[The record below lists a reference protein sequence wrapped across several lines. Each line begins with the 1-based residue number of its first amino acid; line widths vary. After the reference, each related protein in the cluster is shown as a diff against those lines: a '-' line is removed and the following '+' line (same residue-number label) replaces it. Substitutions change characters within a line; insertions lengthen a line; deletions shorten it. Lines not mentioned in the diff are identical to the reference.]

1 MKVPINK
8 IVGWENGYGEISV
21 KQVKILS
28 SIFDV
33 TNDMILLGIEN
44 SRVDLT
50 GITNEQQ
57 NEVMNIWEFL
67 LKEGGN
73 HGIFEKIEFLR
84 SRTGLSRKAFAKK
97 VFVSESSIFNWEVK
111 HIKADVENIIKLSS
125 ILKISIDCLMND
137 EKDIELLTNELCEE
151 EIDLLN
157 EMVEKF
163 KKIND
168 AKKITK

>member
-1 MKVPINK
+1 M
-8 IVGWENGYGEISV
+8 
-21 KQVKILS
+21 
-28 SIFDV
+28 
-33 TNDMILLGIEN
+33 
-44 SRVDLT
+44 
-50 GITNEQQ
+50 
-57 NEVMNIWEFL
+57 EF
-67 LKEGGN
+67 
-73 HGIFEKIEFLR
+73 FEKIEFLR